1 MSAKR
6 PWAVLLL
13 LAVLLLS
20 VAGCSSPYRGRFEYD
35 ASLVS
40 EVSFVWVEPDG
51 TVTKLEEL
59 GSEQYP
65 AFFQS
70 LSQMR
75 RHEYW
80 NDPIDYIQGSA
91 VLITFQN
98 GDYHLMNHCCTIRCI
113 DGKAED
119 TREYYGNDDF
129 LAVWQQY
136 CSQDYILP

>member
-6 PWAVLLL
+6 PWAILLL

-40 EVSFVWVEPDG
+40 EVSFVWVDSDG
-51 TVTKLEEL
+51 TVTKLESLE
-59 GSEQYP
+59 SEQYP
-65 AFFQS
+65 SFFRS
-70 LSQMR
+70 FSQMR

-80 NDPIDYIQGSA
+80 NDPFDYVQGSA
-91 VLITFQN
+91 ILITLQS
-98 GDYHLMNHCCTIRCI
+98 GDYHLINDYCTIRCI

-119 TREYYGNDDF
+119 TLEYYGHEEF
-129 LAVWQQY
+129 MEFWQQY